1 MRKGGAE
8 VKVNEPAYPIQG
20 FCGPNDNVTYPEY
33 GLTKRELAILM
44 AMQGLCAEYLGPQ
57 TDWDYDDIASFAVDI
72 ADATLAAM
80 EAE

>member
-1 MRKGGAE
+1 MK
-8 VKVNEPAYPIQG
+8 NEPAFPIADVYH
-20 FCGPNDNVTYPEY
+20 PNGQIEY
-33 GLTKRELAILM
+33 GKPGLTKREYFVAA